1 MPPQIIK
8 TRPKRPCP
16 NCSRKVSNPNEHLK
30 SCLKQKQRCELCDK
44 QYPAG
49 RYRDHK
55 PVCEGPKISTP
66 KPLSEYLDL
75 GWFNWRYKC
84 PTTLPDLTSINFI
97 NDKTKDLWNTLPVK
111 IDMHSNSIPTEEE
124 MYSKVFLSINESTDF
139 NAYENGNELFDN
151 PNKIRIAGTAL
162 FKATTQSKTQNLAKN
177 NEICGSISNIYVK
190 NVPLEPPEFLRTQY
204 HHFGTA
210 TKLRVNISPTGTF
223 TDLWIDMER
232 SVFSLAF
239 GRSRKIWLF
248 FPPTERNMRLFSKV
262 VGESNILARIGSDL
276 EGGVVCETTT
286 SSALY
291 LPAGTLCTVFTIEG
305 GLLGEIKFT
314 TAADT
319 AIMDRF
325 IQAEMISAFPR
336 SLTSSDYNSLKYIQE
351 AKYWPSLV
359 SDELVGTLTSFEN
372 VIDKGRHP
380 LWTALPEVS
389 QEMTQS
395 EAQLTMHLTRALMS
409 KNIQNVYVNR
419 SSSQGHAEDNQSA
432 LSAQEK
438 RNWAEMCIGQ
448 LGRQD
453 VMLPVYKI
461 VQCDLPDADFVPPL
475 LNWTKKNPSLYIQP
489 EIGTSVMVTPS
500 GAYSDIHIDS
510 TTIGRA
516 VCIERCT
523 KIWLVW
529 PPTKRNLQL
538 WADNKGLGV
547 AIQTYGHKLE
557 GGFVIQISGNRSQ
570 ANALTIPAGT
580 LHCVFTIFGGFLT
593 GSNYSTAEDIPLAV
607 EMLRMQVIRGQYE
620 DQIEKDCS
628 WLTKTIERVI
638 QAQPIHAPRAL
649 SLVAQLLQH
658 IENHG
663 RSQNREWG
671 KFIKSAA
678 SLFKEY
684 RRGLNVR
691 KVCSCNE
698 VVPEKIDLMIY
709 HFRNVDHCI

>member
-1 MPPQIIK
+1 MPLQIIK
-8 TRPKRPCP
+8 TRSKRPCP

-84 PTTLPDLTSINFI
+84 LTTLPGLTSINSI
-97 NDKTKDLWNTLPVK
+97 NDRTKDLWDTLPVK

-124 MYSKVFLSINESTDF
+124 MYSRVFLSINESTDF

-162 FKATTQSKTQNLAKN
+162 FKATTQSKTQKLAKN
-177 NEICGSISNIYVK
+177 NESGGSISNIYIK

-204 HHFGTA
+204 HHFGAA

-239 GRSRKIWLF
+239 GRSRKIWLV

-291 LPAGTLCTVFTIEG
+291 LPAGILRAVFIIEG

-314 TAADT
+314 TAANV

-325 IQAEMISAFPR
+325 IQEEMISAFPQ
-336 SLTSSDYNSLKYIQE
+336 SLTSSDYNSLKYIQK
-351 AKYWPSLV
+351 AKYWPGLV
-359 SDELVGTLTSFEN
+359 SDELVSTLTSFEN
-372 VIDKGRHP
+372 VIDRGGHP
-380 LWTALPEVS
+380 LWTILPEVS

-409 KNIQNVYVNR
+409 KNIQNVYINR
-419 SSSQGHAEDNQSA
+419 SSPQGYAEDNQSV
-432 LSAQEK
+432 LS
-438 RNWAEMCIGQ
+438 I
-448 LGRQD
+448 
-453 VMLPVYKI
+453 
-461 VQCDLPDADFVPPL
+461 
-475 LNWTKKNPSLYIQP
+475 
-489 EIGTSVMVTPS
+489 
-500 GAYSDIHIDS
+500 
-510 TTIGRA
+510 
-516 VCIERCT
+516 
-523 KIWLVW
+523 
-529 PPTKRNLQL
+529 
-538 WADNKGLGV
+538 
-547 AIQTYGHKLE
+547 
-557 GGFVIQISGNRSQ
+557 
-570 ANALTIPAGT
+570 
-580 LHCVFTIFGGFLT
+580 
-593 GSNYSTAEDIPLAV
+593 
-607 EMLRMQVIRGQYE
+607 
-620 DQIEKDCS
+620 
-628 WLTKTIERVI
+628 
-638 QAQPIHAPRAL
+638 
-649 SLVAQLLQH
+649 
-658 IENHG
+658 
-663 RSQNREWG
+663 
-671 KFIKSAA
+671 
-678 SLFKEY
+678 
-684 RRGLNVR
+684 
-691 KVCSCNE
+691 
-698 VVPEKIDLMIY
+698 
-709 HFRNVDHCI
+709 